1 MAHSNGIITAPVG
14 IHNDIPQTLGI
25 GSTDLGTQCTSPN
38 INPFAMYKPVRLA
51 TMLGKLEGGYFMIE
65 DTRTSVPYST
75 DWWRSINGQCG
86 FQMEQVNNVGNPN
99 LPDPV
104 WTYLRP
110 NGNPYPYR
118 AIDFDGYNHNAP
130 KELFTVGYPAKIVLN
145 KGFRMTVNIP
155 QSRDRALCLPDIFND
170 KTSEGDYI
178 RFVVNLRSPSNPNAT
193 YVEREFKIT
202 QENNVIQWTDDEV
215 RLGGTVGG
223 KLWMH
228 VYMKDKIGRYR
239 SLRNTENTQT
249 IFEMQ
254 YISGD
259 PFILQIR
266 CQAVLRYLVSR
277 PYYLKV
283 MNLTPIINAQNYAGG
298 TLPATKVCMYRY
310 YTDSTDYV
318 RELELWKKDFP
329 ETTVSAGDY
338 YTMPGIPFEFEVETY
353 GWDSYVGEKVI
364 FIWWKYDIQ
373 EVARLVVTINRMN
386 S

>member
-1 MAHSNGIITAPVG
+1 MSHSNGIITAPVG

-130 KELFTVGYPAKIVLN
+130 KELFTVGYPAKIALN

-239 SLRNTENTQT
+239 SL
-249 IFEMQ
+249 
-254 YISGD
+254 
-259 PFILQIR
+259 
-266 CQAVLRYLVSR
+266 
-277 PYYLKV
+277 
-283 MNLTPIINAQNYAGG
+283 
-298 TLPATKVCMYRY
+298 
-310 YTDSTDYV
+310 
-318 RELELWKKDFP
+318 
-329 ETTVSAGDY
+329 
-338 YTMPGIPFEFEVETY
+338 
-353 GWDSYVGEKVI
+353 
-364 FIWWKYDIQ
+364 
-373 EVARLVVTINRMN
+373 
-386 S
+386 